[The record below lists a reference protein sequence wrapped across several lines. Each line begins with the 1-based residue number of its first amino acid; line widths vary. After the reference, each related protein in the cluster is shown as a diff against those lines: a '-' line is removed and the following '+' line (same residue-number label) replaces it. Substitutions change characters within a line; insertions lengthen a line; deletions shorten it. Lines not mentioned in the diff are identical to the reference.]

1 MKQPFTRLLMIAA
14 VLGTA
19 WLAVAQFGQRRGG
32 GGRRFQY
39 VNDADR
45 PPAWENPK
53 AFKHDV
59 FTFAR
64 IIYDFN
70 GFGRRGT
77 WDTDYEGYGQAELNL
92 GYRLRQMTSLQVDD
106 RTIGKA
112 LRLTDPDLQDY
123 PFIYIVEAGSLYLSD
138 EEATAL
144 RKHLLNGGF
153 LMIDDFWGEAD
164 WRNMTGELKKAF
176 PDKEWVDLPADHPI
190 FNGVF
195 KLDKDKLQT
204 PNVGLGTESEWNGGI
219 TWEREDAKEVHFRAL
234 YDDKGR
240 IIALACHN
248 TDNGDGWEREGDNIY
263 FFREFSEKKN
273 YPLAINILFYTMTH

>member
-1 MKQPFTRLLMIAA
+1 MKRRLLQFFLVATVLTTTWA
-14 VLGTA
+14 VL
-19 WLAVAQFGQRRGG
+19 AQWGGRRG

-39 VNDADR
+39 NNDAER

-64 IIYDFN
+64 IIYDHN
-70 GFGRRGT
+70 GYGGRGG
-77 WDTDYEGYGQAELNL
+77 WSTDYEGYGQAELNL
-92 GYRLRQMTSLQVDD
+92 GYRLQQMTSLKVDD
-106 RTIGKA
+106 RTTGVAI
-112 LRLTDPDLQDY
+112 RLTDPELANY
-123 PFIYIVEAGSLYLSD
+123 PFIYMAEVGALYLDD

-153 LMIDDFWGEAD
+153 LMMDDFWGEVD
-164 WRNMTGELKKAF
+164 WELMAEQMKKAF
-176 PDKEWVDLPADHPI
+176 PDKEWTEIPADHPI

-195 KLDKDKLQT
+195 KLDKTKLQT
-204 PNVGLGTESEWNGGI
+204 PNVGTGTDSEYTGI

-240 IIALACHN
+240 MIALACHN

-263 FFREFSEKKN
+263 FFREFAEKKN